1 MNEEALEALAERVA
15 DLLAAVDANTAVE
28 LDTFATG
35 ADDAYAFLTSA
46 TGSASPL
53 WGLQVVELPMATDPL
68 LIDPQLLGVLYKATG
83 RLDVDPY
90 SGFSENTSRVR
101 AEVEVLF
108 HVRDANGA
116 YRIAAA

>member
-1 MNEEALEALAERVA
+1 VSAARANGANPS
-15 DLLAAVDANTAVE
+15 LLVVDADTAVA
-28 LDTFATG
+28 LDTFTTG

-53 WGLQVVELPMATDPL
+53 WGLQVVELPVATDPL
-68 LIDPQLLGVLYKATG
+68 LIDPQLLGVFYGATG

-90 SGFSENTSRVR
+90 SGFDTNVSRVR

-108 HVRDANGA
+108 HVRDASGA
-116 YRIAAA
+116 YRIATTP